1 MPGLAGPTRLVPDL
15 LPVVALRRLV
25 VDAVAYTTDRT
36 GLLERLL
43 PSPETVF
50 VSTGRYMTEPKTWK
64 IRGTRRSRLG

>member
-1 MPGLAGPTRLVPDL
+1 MPGLAGPTPLVPDL

-43 PSPETVF
+43 PKP
-50 VSTGRYMTEPKTWK
+50 
-64 IRGTRRSRLG
+64 